1 VKLGILGRGY
11 TQRCLSLYKNRIT
24 EKVFPVFPVRP
35 CVAEKVQP
43 VGSTYLCEAL
53 DQTPLPHLV
62 NHPKGPWWATNALE
76 QDLCRVLRSGQYES
90 SGLLW
95 RPEWRGGI
103 VYHIFVCICIFLGK
117 WIHEAGGGGMTP
129 T

>member
-62 NHPKGPWWATNALE
+62 NHPKGPWWATDALK
-76 QDLCRVLRSGQYES
+76 QDLCRVLGPANTSHRVCYGVRSGVVVLYTTS
-90 SGLLW
+90 LYAYAFFSGSGSA
-95 RPEWRGGI
+95 RRVVVE
-103 VYHIFVCICIFLGK
+103 
-117 WIHEAGGGGMTP
+117 
-129 T
+129 

>member
-1 VKLGILGRGY
+1 MVGNG
-11 TQRCLSLYKNRIT
+11 C
-24 EKVFPVFPVRP
+24 
-35 CVAEKVQP
+35 AEA
-43 VGSTYLCEAL
+43 G
-53 DQTPLPHLV
+53 PLQSP
-62 NHPKGPWWATNALE
+62 
-76 QDLCRVLRSGQYES
+76 RSGQYES

-117 WIHEAGGGGMTP
+117 WIREAGGGGMTP